1 MQATSSQVTETTVSV
16 PPFFPS
22 ESEPVEPAA
31 LILPVLQKDAKAS
44 GRDHLLVR
52 RRRRD
57 RRQQSR

>member
-1 MQATSSQVTETTVSV
+1 MQATSSQVTETTVST
-16 PPFFPS
+16 PPFFPH
-22 ESEPVEPAA
+22 EAEHTEPAA
-31 LILPVLQKDAKAS
+31 LILPVLQREAKVS